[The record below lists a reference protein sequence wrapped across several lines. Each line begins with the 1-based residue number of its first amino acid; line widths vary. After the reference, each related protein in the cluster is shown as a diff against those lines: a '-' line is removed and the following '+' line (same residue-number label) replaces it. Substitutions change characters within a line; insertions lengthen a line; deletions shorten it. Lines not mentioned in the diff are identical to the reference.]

1 MDKKS
6 IFTAPYTCVSC
17 GSPKPRTEDELCPKC
32 RAGTLLRPSFEMNYD
47 PLNGV
52 YNIAQNIAIQVAEQQ
67 EELILKTVQEIGG
80 KTYEHIS
87 VSKEKVVEAF
97 QDYLHREEQLPR
109 IKKPDVLRDAI
120 ATYGIAAQVDMAIE
134 EMSELTK
141 ALCKER
147 RTQLVPGKHAEAH
160 ANVIEEIA
168 DVAIMLKQLLVM
180 FDKDGEIQKE
190 VDYKIDRLEQR
201 LQKAHKETGGQ
212 SV

>member
-168 DVAIMLKQLLVM
+168 DVAIMLKQLLIM

>member
-52 YNIAQNIAIQVAEQQ
+52 YNIAQNIAIQAAEQQ

-97 QDYLHREEQLPR
+97 QDYLRREEQLPR

-120 ATYGIAAQVDMAIE
+120 DTYGMAAQVDMAIE

-147 RTQLVPGKHAEAH
+147 RTQLELGKHAEAH

-168 DVAIMLKQLLVM
+168 DVAIMLKQLLIM

>member
-97 QDYLHREEQLPR
+97 QDYIRREEQLPR

-168 DVAIMLKQLLVM
+168 DVAIMLKQLLIM

>member
-1 MDKKS
+1 
-6 IFTAPYTCVSC
+6 
-17 GSPKPRTEDELCPKC
+17 
-32 RAGTLLRPSFEMNYD
+32 MNYD

-52 YNIAQNIAIQVAEQQ
+52 YNIAQNIAIQAAEQQ

-97 QDYLHREEQLPR
+97 QDYLRREEQLPR

-120 ATYGIAAQVDMAIE
+120 ATYGMTAQVDMAIE

-168 DVAIMLKQLLVM
+168 DVAIMLKQLLIM

>member
-17 GSPKPRTEDELCPKC
+17 GGPKPRTEDELCPKC
-32 RAGTLLRPSFEMNYD
+32 RAGTLHRLPFEMNYD
-47 PLNGV
+47 PLKDV
-52 YNIAQNIAIQVAEQQ
+52 YNIVHNISVKAAEHQ
-67 EELILKTVQEIGG
+67 EDLILKTVQEIGG

-97 QDYLHREEQLPR
+97 QDYLRRDEQLPR

-120 ATYGIAAQVDMAIE
+120 TTYGMAAQVDMAIE

>member
-17 GSPKPRTEDELCPKC
+17 GNPKPRTEDELCPKC

-52 YNIAQNIAIQVAEQQ
+52 YNIAQNIAIQAAEHQ
-67 EELILKTVQEIGG
+67 EDLILKTVQEIGG
-80 KTYEHIS
+80 KTFEHIS

-97 QDYLHREEQLPR
+97 QDYLRREEQLPR

-120 ATYGIAAQVDMAIE
+120 ATYGISAQVDMAIE

-168 DVAIMLKQLLVM
+168 DVAIMLKQLLIM

-201 LQKAHKETGGQ
+201 LQKAHEETGGQ

>member
-1 MDKKS
+1 
-6 IFTAPYTCVSC
+6 
-17 GSPKPRTEDELCPKC
+17 
-32 RAGTLLRPSFEMNYD
+32 
-47 PLNGV
+47 
-52 YNIAQNIAIQVAEQQ
+52 
-67 EELILKTVQEIGG
+67 
-80 KTYEHIS
+80 
-87 VSKEKVVEAF
+87 
-97 QDYLHREEQLPR
+97 
-109 IKKPDVLRDAI
+109 
-120 ATYGIAAQVDMAIE
+120 
-134 EMSELTK
+134 MSELTK

-168 DVAIMLKQLLVM
+168 DVAIMLKQLLIM

>member
-1 MDKKS
+1 MNSKDYRLS
-6 IFTAPYTCVSC
+6 APYTCASC
-17 GSPKPRTEDELCPKC
+17 GSPKSRTEDDLCPEC
-32 RAGTLLRPSFEMNYD
+32 RLKAGPKIQPIADYI
-47 PLNGV
+47 LNFNAKIV
-52 YNIAQNIAIQVAEQQ
+52 EEQENIIHQTISRAAGKEYRNITVDKSKVLEA
-67 EELILKTVQEIGG
+67 LK
-80 KTYEHIS
+80 
-87 VSKEKVVEAF
+87 
-97 QDYLHREEQLPR
+97 DYTQRGEQLPL
-109 IKKPDVLRDAI
+109 IKKPEVLKAAI
-120 ATYGIAAQVDMAIE
+120 AIYGQTAQVDMAIE

-147 RTQLVPGKHAEAH
+147 RTQLIPGKHAEAH

-168 DVAIMLKQLLVM
+168 DVAIMLKQLLIM

>member
-52 YNIAQNIAIQVAEQQ
+52 YNIAQNIAIQAAEQQ

-97 QDYLHREEQLPR
+97 QDYLRREEQLPR

-120 ATYGIAAQVDMAIE
+120 ATYGMTAQVDMAIE
-134 EMSELTK
+134 EMSELT
-141 ALCKER
+141 
-147 RTQLVPGKHAEAH
+147 
-160 ANVIEEIA
+160 
-168 DVAIMLKQLLVM
+168 
-180 FDKDGEIQKE
+180 
-190 VDYKIDRLEQR
+190 
-201 LQKAHKETGGQ
+201 
-212 SV
+212 

>member
-97 QDYLHREEQLPR
+97 QDYLRREEQLPR

-134 EMSELTK
+134 EISELTK

-168 DVAIMLKQLLVM
+168 DVAIMLKQLLIM

>member
-120 ATYGIAAQVDMAIE
+120 ATYGMTAQVDMAIE

-168 DVAIMLKQLLVM
+168 DVAIMLKQLLIM